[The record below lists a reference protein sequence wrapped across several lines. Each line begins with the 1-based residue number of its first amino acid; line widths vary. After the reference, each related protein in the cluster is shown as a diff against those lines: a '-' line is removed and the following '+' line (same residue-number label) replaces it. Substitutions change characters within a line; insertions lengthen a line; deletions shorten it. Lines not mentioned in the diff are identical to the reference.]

1 MLQGVLWHG
10 IQNHPLIEKAK
21 KLAEG
26 TVLQVLYLDLIG
38 YHQLVKAHGIPIG
51 QQVLNSVYQ
60 FLLNKVQ
67 VNASTIVEPLWD
79 DAFIVIAPAEYDLI
93 SWLNEYEHI
102 PLTLSNGLRYAVS
115 FHAGLAWIRHQA
127 NSELNFSD
135 SLYNALTHAASIGKT
150 HLGLIDGN
158 LSKSFDHILNHQL
171 ITPYYQPIIAIQSGI
186 PHGYEALSRGPE
198 GSPLHM
204 PGPLFDYG
212 TRLGRLLQLEQV
224 CRKAAISLA
233 PIDNNE
239 RLFLNINPQTLNDP
253 SFVKGRTKD
262 WALTKG
268 LKPSQIV
275 FEITEHEA
283 IEDYDTFR
291 KTINHYRA
299 QGFLIAIDDMGS
311 GYSGLLTLVELTPDY
326 IKLDR
331 GLISH
336 IDTEP
341 SKQAMVEAMVM
352 VAHKI
357 GAQTIAEGIETVQE
371 LAVVSA
377 LGADYGQ
384 GFLLGRPAPIIT
396 ATAATT

>member
-1 MLQGVLWHG
+1 M
-10 IQNHPLIEKAK
+10 P
-21 KLAEG
+21 
-26 TVLQVLYLDLIG
+26 DL
-38 YHQLVKAHGIPIG
+38 
-51 QQVLNSVYQ
+51 
-60 FLLNKVQ
+60 
-67 VNASTIVEPLWD
+67 
-79 DAFIVIAPAEYDLI
+79 
-93 SWLNEYEHI
+93 
-102 PLTLSNGLRYAVS
+102 
-115 FHAGLAWIRHQA
+115 
-127 NSELNFSD
+127 
-135 SLYNALTHAASIGKT
+135 
-150 HLGLIDGN
+150 
-158 LSKSFDHILNHQL
+158 
-171 ITPYYQPIIAIQSGI
+171 
-186 PHGYEALSRGPE
+186 
-198 GSPLHM
+198 
-204 PGPLFDYG
+204 LFDYG

-233 PIDNNE
+233 PIVNNE

-283 IEDYDTFR
+283 IEDYETFR

-299 QGFLIAIDDMGS
+299 QGFLIAIDDMGA

-331 GLISH
+331 GLISN

-384 GFLLGRPAPIIT
+384 GFLLGRPSPIIT
-396 ATAATT
+396 AIAATT